1 MDSKVIFWICAGVLV
16 MSLIYLFEEVLFE
29 SLTDPENQ
37 AEIGKGLGITRQ
49 SELRKQQEIDR
60 HP

>member
-1 MDSKVIFWICAGVLV
+1 MDSKVIFWIGAGI
-16 MSLIYLFEEVLFE
+16 LILSMLYLIEETVFE
-29 SLTDPENQ
+29 SFTDPETQ
-37 AEIGKGLGITRQ
+37 AEVGKSLGITRQ